1 MSREGTIWQD
11 FVTEVLKFVEQQN
24 IQLEYLGIGINM
36 CILNNI
42 WVIHMKI
49 FEDHQ

>member
-1 MSREGTIWQD
+1 MGGDYLAGFLSLR
-11 FVTEVLKFVEQQN
+11 FLNLVEQQN

-49 FEDHQ
+49 YEDHQ